1 MAVLEALSPVG
12 KVGQG
17 KRVVARTSEIHCRR
31 GLSDRGCGLQ
41 ERTAAMDPQPTL
53 FLVGK

>member
-17 KRVVARTSEIHCRR
+17 KRVVTRTSEIHCRR